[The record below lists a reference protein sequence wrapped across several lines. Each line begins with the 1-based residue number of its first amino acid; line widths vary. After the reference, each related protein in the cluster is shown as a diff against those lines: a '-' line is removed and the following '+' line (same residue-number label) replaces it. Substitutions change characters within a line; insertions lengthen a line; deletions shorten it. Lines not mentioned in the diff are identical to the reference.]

1 MALSFLLHVLTMMK
15 TNRLPPKKKLASIT
29 SSQDATSNTMTF
41 NYDNAGKWISGV
53 NRFDQ
58 NYTVS
63 YNNQGNVNLYSIEN
77 QFSEIGYEY
86 SPGSGVLLN
95 GI

>member
-1 MALSFLLHVLTMMK
+1 
-15 TNRLPPKKKLASIT
+15 
-29 SSQDATSNTMTF
+29 MTF